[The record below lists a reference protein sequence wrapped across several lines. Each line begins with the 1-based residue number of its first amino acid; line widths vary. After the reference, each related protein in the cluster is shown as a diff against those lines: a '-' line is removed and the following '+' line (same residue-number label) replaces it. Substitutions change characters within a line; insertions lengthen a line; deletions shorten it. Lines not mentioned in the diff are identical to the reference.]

1 MRFLEI
7 LIPIAL
13 GIFILWPLIGHPRPT
28 AINILPAF
36 ALLCLLTHLN
46 VEGSRWQMSLLYFIT
61 PLMFILSVPAF
72 SPGRVM
78 PPTGLAV
85 TLSAAAVLL
94 IATALPVLLPVPAV
108 PKPTGPYQ
116 VGTTT
121 FVLTDDSRSEL
132 YSGLEEPRKFMIQ
145 VWYPAQAGPES
156 RRAPWMQDADQI
168 APAISTYLNLPGF
181 FLDHLALAKSDAWQD
196 APAESQGGP
205 YPLLVFSH
213 GWNGFRAQNTYQV
226 QELASHGYVVVSLE
240 HTYGSVMTVFPDGIQ
255 APNNPNALPD
265 SEGMGI
271 EEYEIIARLLV
282 NQWSG
287 DIDFAVRF
295 MAGLNTSDPD
305 GRFTGLLDMQK
316 VGLLGHSTGGGAAI
330 QFCGTHEACK
340 AAFLMDPFMRPV
352 SEQVLQDG
360 IPTPAFYFFSQGW
373 ADDITSRNNALFQ
386 QYFGRNGNG
395 APVVTILGAKHYDFS
410 DLPALSPLAP
420 YMGLKGPINGE
431 RVQRLIND
439 YTLAFFNLHFKTQ
452 ASDLLSGPNDAYPD
466 LRWEYQK

>member
-13 GIFILWPLIGHPRPT
+13 GIYILWPMFNQARPT
-28 AINILPAF
+28 AVNILPAF

-46 VEGSRWQMSLLYFIT
+46 VEGSRWQMALLYFLT

-72 SPGRVM
+72 TPGRII
-78 PPTGLAV
+78 PPVGLPV
-85 TLSAAAVLL
+85 TLSALGVLL
-94 IATALPVLLPVPAV
+94 LATALPVLLPVPAV

-121 FVLTDDSRSEL
+121 FVLVDENRLEL
-132 YSGLEEPRKFMIQ
+132 YSDRDEPRKFMIQ

-156 RRAPWMQDADQI
+156 RRAAWMDNASQI
-168 APAISTYLNLPGF
+168 APAISEYLNLPGF
-181 FLDHLALAKSDAWQD
+181 FLDHLALAKSDSWQD
-196 APAESQGGP
+196 APSDPSGGP

-240 HTYGSVMTVFPDGIQ
+240 HTYGSVLTVFPDGQ
-255 APNNPNALPD
+255 VAPNNPNALPD
-265 SEGMGI
+265 AEGMGI

-287 DIDFAVRF
+287 DIDFAVNY
-295 MAGLNTSDPD
+295 MKTLNEQDPA
-305 GRFTGLLDMQK
+305 GRFTNLVDISQ
-316 VGLLGHSTGGGAAI
+316 VGALGHSTGGGAAI
-330 QFCGTHEACK
+330 EYCGRYADCK
-340 AAFLMDPFMRPV
+340 AAFLMDPFLRPV
-352 SEQVLQDG
+352 SREVLETGLQQ
-360 IPTPAFYFFSQGW
+360 PSFTFFSQAW
-373 ADDITSRNNALFQ
+373 ADDTASRNNELFAT
-386 QYFGRNGNG
+386 FAPGL
-395 APVVTILGAKHYDFS
+395 AAPSPVVTILGTRHYDFS

-439 YTLAFFNLHFKTQ
+439 YTLAFFNQAFK
-452 ASDLLSGPNDAYPD
+452 AEESSLLNGPSEMYPE
-466 LRWEYQK
+466 LRWER